1 VEEPVAGGPRARV
14 SLGDG
19 FYVKA
24 GLEKDKA
31 AMLVVLAVLWNGQ
44 KIVPAVESGY
54 RESTERWAALPRDL
68 TARGLRA
75 APTA

>member
-1 VEEPVAGGPRARV
+1 
-14 SLGDG
+14 
-19 FYVKA
+19 
-24 GLEKDKA
+24 
-31 AMLVVLAVLWNGQ
+31 MLVVLAVLWNGQ
-44 KIVPAVESGY
+44 KIVLAVESGY